1 VEKLRQW
8 QNKKIVEGED
18 WDKTIEDA
26 CDSTESQFELH
37 KMQGLPG
44 DIKWI
49 VSNNWQYRDEVY
61 FEVIKGM
68 KELLK

>member
-1 VEKLRQW
+1 
-8 QNKKIVEGED
+8 
-18 WDKTIEDA
+18 
-26 CDSTESQFELH
+26 
-37 KMQGLPG
+37 MQGSPG

>member
-1 VEKLRQW
+1 VEIPKAKERGITIVPIFLRP
-8 QNKKIVEGED
+8 
-18 WDKTIEDA
+18 
-26 CDSTESQFELH
+26 CDFTESQFELY

-61 FEVIKGM
+61 FEVIK
-68 KELLK
+68 E